1 MFRFNLIN
9 KIFETEIMHG
19 TRIKYKGTGTRTNK
33 VKKNSSRTGTRTN
46 EVKKKVQELELEP

>member
-19 TRIKYKGTGTRTNK
+19 ATLKYMGTGTRTNK
-33 VKKNSSRTGTRTN
+33 VKKT
-46 EVKKKVQELELEP
+46 VQELELEP